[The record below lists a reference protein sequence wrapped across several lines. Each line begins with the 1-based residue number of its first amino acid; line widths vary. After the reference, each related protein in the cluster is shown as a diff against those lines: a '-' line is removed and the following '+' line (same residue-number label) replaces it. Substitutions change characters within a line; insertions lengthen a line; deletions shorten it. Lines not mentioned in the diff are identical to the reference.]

1 MSTTKKPAKAGEDLQ
16 ASLQNLIAQG
26 KKEGMIRDTDLN
38 ALLEKMTLSPEQIEK
53 IYDGLEAMNIPV
65 VTADLD
71 LDDGLDVLDSL
82 GDGLD
87 VDLDDGLDLRA
98 LEEEEL
104 VDPVDLAAEYSLDD
118 PVRMYLKEIGQIKL
132 LSAEEEVELAKRV
145 SEGDQAAK
153 NKLTEANLRLVVS
166 IAKKYS
172 GRGLHILDLIQEGNT
187 GLIRAVDKFDWTKGN
202 KFSTYATWWIRQA
215 ITRAIADQARTIRV
229 PVHMVEVINKATRCN
244 RKLVQELGREPT
256 VEEIAKELNL
266 PVEKIIEANRTA
278 ADTLSLDTPVGDEE
292 DTSIGSFVE
301 DERTPGPADATSNA
315 LLAEALKEILGT
327 LTERE
332 ADVLRMRFGMYDGRT
347 HTLEEVGQ
355 IFGVTRERIRQIENK
370 AIRKLRHPS
379 RAKKIRDFYA

>member
-1 MSTTKKPAKAGEDLQ
+1 MSNGKKPAKAGDESYAVLQ
-16 ASLQNLIAQG
+16 SLIAKG
-26 KKEGMIRDTDLN
+26 RKEGMLRASELN
-38 ALLEKMTLSPEQIEK
+38 AELEKLDISPEKIEE
-53 IYDGLEAMNIPV
+53 IYEKFDTLGIQVVGADLEL
-65 VTADLD
+65 DLD
-71 LDDGLDVLDSL
+71 LDDTLPPVGDDL
-82 GDGLD
+82 GGEINLGE
-87 VDLDDGLDLRA
+87 V
-98 LEEEEL
+98 EEEEL
-104 VDPVDLAAEYSLDD
+104 VDPVDLAAEYNLDD
-118 PVRMYLKEIGQIKL
+118 PVRMYLKEIGQVKL
-132 LSAEEEVELAKRV
+132 LSADEEVDLAQRV
-145 SEGDQAAK
+145 ASGDKAAK
-153 NKLTEANLRLVVS
+153 DKLTEANLRLVVS

-256 VEEIAKELNL
+256 MEEIAKELNL

-292 DTSIGSFVE
+292 DTTIGSFVE
-301 DERTPGPADATSNA
+301 DDNTPGPADATSNA
-315 LLAEALKEILGT
+315 LLAEALSEILGT
-327 LTERE
+327 LTDRE

-379 RAKKIRDFYA
+379 RAKKIKDFYC